1 MTNFR
6 VEYYTD
12 PLCCWSWGMEPQM
25 RKLRYLLKD
34 RLHIEYVM
42 GGLIRDW
49 DHFNDGMN
57 NISSPSQVGP
67 LWMEARHTTGQPM
80 NEFLWVKDP
89 VDTTY
94 PSCMA
99 VKAASLQSAMAAEA
113 MLRELR
119 EAVML
124 HQKNIG
130 KTEVILE
137 VAAGLDKNGILDAAA
152 FKSHW
157 MSQKAADLF
166 RKDLEQ
172 IKIKEI
178 TRFPTLLISNS
189 ERTIQITGYRPFEV
203 LLDAFRNLDP
213 ELDLQTKIDLET
225 YRNSWV
231 NLTERE
237 LEEIEVKEK
246 KKVATEA

>member
-1 MTNFR
+1 
-6 VEYYTD
+6 
-12 PLCCWSWGMEPQM
+12 MEPQM

-34 RLHIEYVM
+34 RLHIEYIM

-49 DHFNDGMN
+49 NHFSDHMNDIN
-57 NISSPSQVGP
+57 RPSQVGP

-80 NEFLWVKDP
+80 DEFLWIKDP

-94 PSCMA
+94 PACMA
-99 VKAASLQSAMAAEA
+99 VKAAGLQSPVAEEA

-130 KTEVILE
+130 KTEIILE
-137 VAAGLDKNGILDAAA
+137 VAAELEKKEVLGFSL
-152 FKSHW
+152 FKEDW

-166 RKDLEQ
+166 RKDLEK
-172 IKIKEI
+172 IKIKGI
-178 TRFPTLLISNS
+178 TRFPTLLVSNA

-203 LLDAFRNLDP
+203 LVDAFRNLDP
-213 ELDLQTKIDLET
+213 ELDLSDIDINTEV
-225 YRNSWV
+225 YRNSWA

-237 LEEIEVKEK
+237 LEEVGVKEK
-246 KKVATEA
+246 ESEKV

>member
-1 MTNFR
+1 MVDFR

-34 RLHIEYVM
+34 RLQIEYIM

-49 DHFNDGMN
+49 DHFSDHMNDVN
-57 NISSPSQVGP
+57 HPSQVGP

-80 NEFLWVKDP
+80 DEFLWIKDP

-94 PSCMA
+94 PACMA
-99 VKAASLQSAMAAEA
+99 VKAAQIQSGVAGEA

-124 HQKNIG
+124 HQRNIAN
-130 KTEVILE
+130 KEVILN
-137 VAAGLDKNGILDAAA
+137 VASRLGEKNVLNFVA
-152 FKSHW
+152 FKNSW
-157 MSQKAADLF
+157 MSEKAADLF

-172 IKIKEI
+172 IKIKGI
-178 TRFPTLLISNS
+178 TRFPTLLISNNK
-189 ERTIQITGYRPFEV
+189 RTIQITGYRPFEV
-203 LLDAFRNLDP
+203 LVDAFRNLDP
-213 ELDLQTKIDLET
+213 ELNLDENIDREV
-225 YRNSWV
+225 YKKSWV

-237 LEEIEVKEK
+237 MKEIDLEKEESAQ
-246 KKVATEA
+246 V

>member
-1 MTNFR
+1 MTDFR

-12 PLCCWSWGMEPQM
+12 PLCCWSWGMEPQL

-34 RLHIEYVM
+34 RLEITYVM

-49 DHFNDGMN
+49 DHFSDAMND
-57 NISSPSQVGP
+57 ISRPSQVGP
-67 LWMEARHTTGQPM
+67 LWMEVRHTTGQPM
-80 NEFLWVKDP
+80 DEFLWVKDP

-94 PSCMA
+94 PACMA
-99 VKAASLQSAMAAEA
+99 VKAAEMQSAMAGEA

-137 VAAGLDKNGILDAAA
+137 VAADLKEKKILDFSS
-152 FKSHW
+152 FKEDW
-157 MSQKAADLF
+157 MSQKAADVF

-172 IKIKEI
+172 IKIKGI

-203 LLDAFRNLDP
+203 LRDAFRNLDP
-213 ELDLQTKIDLET
+213 ELDLNTRIDKEAYKT
-225 YRNSWV
+225 SWA
-231 NLTERE
+231 NLTDRE
-237 LEEIEVKEK
+237 LGEIELKENESAE
-246 KKVATEA
+246 V